1 MKGCA
6 RSCLLWLLGWG
17 AAAYAFYFYFTSL
30 HDFGAPMYWGSAA
43 AGLFVVATV
52 GYALG
57 IGTAYRERKT
67 LLDAMTGTPP
77 EDGKWVAV
85 SGTIQTPYPL
95 TAPISGQPAVAYEY
109 KISRDEGSG
118 KGRAEIVYYS
128 GKALAP
134 STIST
139 RQGTVRLL
147 AVPAFTELDNSEISS
162 ANAGENVREY
172 IEQTTFQARDT
183 SKKRREGL
191 EAEWT
196 DDDGQFRSD
205 KQMAGLPDDFP
216 NNFEFQEKR
225 IQQGEQICAF
235 GLFSRQRGG
244 IVPHPNWSKHTRI
257 MRGDASAVASKLR
270 SRMIKYF
277 VGAVIF
283 AGLAYGIVRLYEYQV
298 AKLAQAPIAGAIR

>member
-17 AAAYAFYFYFTSL
+17 AAAYAFYFFFTSL
-30 HDFGAPMYWGSAA
+30 HHFGPPTYWGSAV
-43 AGLFVVATV
+43 AGLFVVAAV

-77 EDGKWVAV
+77 EDGRWVAV
-85 SGTIQTPYPL
+85 SGTIQTTHPL
-95 TAPISGQPAVAYEY
+95 TAPISGQAAVAYEY
-109 KISRDEGSG
+109 KISREEGTG
-118 KGRAEIVYYS
+118 KGHAEVVYCE

-147 AVPAFTELDNSEISS
+147 AVPAFTEVDNSEIPSS
-162 ANAGENVREY
+162 AAAENARAY
-172 IEQTTFQARDT
+172 IEQTTFQERDT
-183 SKKRREGL
+183 SKKRREAL

-205 KQMAGLPDDFP
+205 KKRHNLPDDFP
-216 NNFEFQEKR
+216 TGFQFQEKR
-225 IQQGEQICAF
+225 IHQGEQICAF
-235 GLFSRQRGG
+235 GLFSRERGG
-244 IVPHPNWSKHTRI
+244 IVPHPNWAKHTRI
-257 MRGDASAVASKLR
+257 MRGDAASVASRLR
-270 SRMIKYF
+270 SRMVKYF
-277 VGAVIF
+277 AGAVIF
-283 AGLAYGIVRLYEYQV
+283 GALAYGIVLLYQHEV
-298 AKLAQAPIAGAIR
+298 AKLS